1 MVVSRDPRLP
11 TDMALCSAKN
21 RGKMNLKEYGIY
33 IADKLSEA
41 WILSKTSVGKAQKR
55 QKTYYDRKAR
65 PPNFAVGERVFLL
78 KPAERTG
85 EGRKLARPFHGP
97 YRVVEISSN
106 DAHIR
111 RVDRPQDEPIL
122 VALDRLRRCPEE
134 IPDEFWPK
142 DKKSKRYDNL
152 NSPPQDVHVPSDK
165 TGSDPIPSDI
175 SPVTTPPVT
184 RAPNQWT
191 GRLRHN
197 RLRTA
202 KS

>member
-1 MVVSRDPRLP
+1 MGKP
-11 TDMALCSAKN
+11 KN
-21 RGKMNLKEYGIY
+21 DRRHIY
-33 IADKLSEA
+33 YD
-41 WILSKTSVGKAQKR
+41 
-55 QKTYYDRKAR
+55 QKTR
-65 PPNFAVGERVFLL
+65 PPNFAVGVFLL

-97 YRVVEISSN
+97 YRVVEITSN
-106 DAHIR
+106 DARVR

-142 DKKSKRYDNL
+142 DKKSKSKPKKMERSDDL
-152 NSPPQDVHVPSDK
+152 NSLSRTPQDVHVPSDM
-165 TGSDPIPSDI
+165 TGSDPIPPNT

-197 RLRTA
+197 LLRTA